1 MQNIA
6 LRSDVRFEEIDVT
19 KGIAITLVV
28 LGHVMASCYGDDFLI
43 RIDSMS
49 YASVILWK
57 YVYSFHMPLFMFVSG
72 FVVFNP
78 SKKYT
83 TTQMGKRCL
92 SYLIPYF
99 VLGLLSSYY
108 QEVFNIKSILGQYW
122 YFRTLVIFLVIV
134 YLLDSAIG
142 NFLHNRKFSSAIT
155 AVLFSFVVFLLI
167 FYANDSFMGGQLT

>member
-1 MQNIA
+1 MQNIS
-6 LRSDVRFEEIDVT
+6 LLKSDVRFEEIDVT

-28 LGHVMASCYGDDFLI
+28 LGHVLASCYGDGFLL

-49 YASVILWK
+49 YASTVLWK

-83 TTQMGKRCL
+83 TSQIGKRCL

-99 VLGLLSSYY
+99 ILGLLSSYY
-108 QEVFNIKSILGQYW
+108 QEVFNLKSILGQYW
-122 YFRTLVIFLVIV
+122 YFRTLVIFLIIV
-134 YLLDSAIG
+134 YLLDSVIRK
-142 NFLHNRKFSSAIT
+142 FIQNRKISSAIT
-155 AVLFSFVVFLLI
+155 AVLFSSVICLLI
-167 FYANDSFMGGQLT
+167 FYVRGSLMGG